1 MEYKLL
7 VNEEL
12 DFMKNVL
19 SEDNMIFDIGY
30 LKSFIDNENSYA
42 FIAKEGEKIIGFA
55 YGYALLRP
63 DGRTMFYVHSIGIL
77 SDYQNKGYGTG
88 LLSFIK
94 DYSKN
99 IGCSKMFIITDK
111 GNSRACHVYEKV
123 GGMNDIENEIVYVY
137 DYEKGNNV

>member
-1 MEYKLL
+1 MLDD
-7 VNEEL
+7 EEL
-12 DFMKNVL
+12 EFMERVL
-19 SEDNMIFDIGY
+19 SEDNMTFDIGY

-42 FIAKEGEKIIGFA
+42 FVAKKGEKIIGFA
-55 YGYALLRP
+55 YGYTLLRP

-77 SDYQNKGYGTG
+77 SDYQDKGYGTG

-99 IGCSKMFIITDK
+99 IGCYKMFIITDK

-123 GGMNDIENEIVYVY
+123 GGMNDIEDEIVYVY
-137 DYEKGNNV
+137 NYEKGDNV

>member
-77 SDYQNKGYGTG
+77 SDYQDKGYGTG

>member
-42 FIAKEGEKIIGFA
+42 FIAKEVEKIIGFA

>member
-12 DFMKNVL
+12 DFMINVL

-77 SDYQNKGYGTG
+77 SDYQDKGYGTG

>member
-1 MEYKLL
+1 
-7 VNEEL
+7 
-12 DFMKNVL
+12 
-19 SEDNMIFDIGY
+19 
-30 LKSFIDNENSYA
+30 
-42 FIAKEGEKIIGFA
+42 
-55 YGYALLRP
+55 
-63 DGRTMFYVHSIGIL
+63 MFYVHSIGIL
-77 SDYQNKGYGTG
+77 SDYQDKGYGTG